1 MNVLQQQ
8 SKLFVFYL
16 IQYWKKQNFI
26 RFIWLWRTTSSKPDT
41 ENESDKSNLINLIH
55 SWSDRVLPALRI
67 SWNSQENFVSEA
79 CYFNQK
85 SLRHR
90 FFLRILRNL
99 WGKFLQSTSSRSLL
113 STHLI
118 SILWSLLIP
127 HLSFTFLFL
136 PIKHKNSCSVCATL
150 TNFIDIRRIT
160 GILTLICRGNNRLEN

>member
-41 ENESDKSNLINLIH
+41 ENESDKSNLINPIH

-127 HLSFTFLFL
+127 HLSFTFF
-136 PIKHKNSCSVCATL
+136 
-150 TNFIDIRRIT
+150 
-160 GILTLICRGNNRLEN
+160 ILTYKAQEFVLSLCYIDKFYRHT